1 MFEFKLALK
10 YLKKNKIESLS
21 IIACLVISITLIL
34 GVDIGVNSL
43 YLNQV
48 EMAREIA
55 GSYEGTLTTNSE
67 KNIEKL
73 KKIDG
78 VYNVQTVRN
87 LGEFI
92 PQNGLKT
99 KLYTFNEDYLKSL
112 NYKLTAGR
120 FPQNENEIVIDQ
132 HSLSKFSKDK
142 ILNKKISGINKIK
155 YNSDGV
161 NKIYSEKN
169 SYKVVG
175 FISKVD
181 GYYELQ
187 NDINSSY
194 IDILTFIKT
203 SKDIIPNKLTNYETV
218 FDLKGLNEKNLDQKF
233 EDIRKKYAPS
243 LNSKIDIR
251 QDSQSEIS
259 NNGYLDTALRYYQDQ
274 MSTNEI
280 VLKVFLIIIAT
291 FTIANVLYIIIKKI
305 TNQIGQLRVVGMSN
319 KKVVKFY
326 LIQMLILFSIGS
338 FIGVVSS
345 IVFAK
350 FSMDIFTVLNTF
362 HVNNFSNIKLNIPYF
377 MVIRSLLI
385 ILFILLITILLLIRK
400 SLKQYPIDIL
410 NKSDKLKYKPK
421 KNKTII
427 NTLLKNNLLRN
438 KIKTIMSIVIISFS
452 GFMIIKTTSTNL
464 DYIRTQMRKYSG
476 SSANKYDYVI
486 SHYDNADTSIKKVD
500 ISKIK
505 NINEVKDFDLLNYNE
520 GNLIVEKNKVN
531 ESYINMFSP
540 KYKNS
545 NNQEISTSVIGVNDV
560 NNIKKYVKEGNI
572 KKLNEL
578 EKGYI
583 NIAVTNSFYDVIDD
597 RYNHSIK
604 GLKIGD
610 ILSLKIESKDINGNC
625 YYENIKCRVVAMLD
639 SSYQR
644 IKEINDEFG
653 MRICM
658 DFKHL
663 QQITNNNYKQRISFN
678 TSENSYSK
686 INKLLEDIN
695 KNNDFLRIFNKP
707 IALSKIPTISYY
719 LVVML
724 LVLFSA
730 LFNIYITIS
739 LNLKNNIKEFS
750 ILRAIGISKKSLKK
764 LVVYESIIY
773 PFLGSIVSIIFI
785 SIEDLRFIKYIKE
798 GRPEYYIKDIYLPPK
813 EGFIYMAIVV
823 LFGLLIGYIKSKS
836 IDKMEIIEGINEN

>member
-1 MFEFKLALK
+1 M
-10 YLKKNKIESLS
+10 
-21 IIACLVISITLIL
+21 
-34 GVDIGVNSL
+34 
-43 YLNQV
+43 NQI

-55 GSYEGTLTTNSE
+55 GFYEGTLTTNSE

-112 NYKLTAGR
+112 NYKLTEGR

-142 ILNKKISGINKIK
+142 ILNKEISGLNKIK

-187 NDINSSY
+187 NDINGSY

-203 SKDIIPNKLTNYETV
+203 SKDIIPNKLTNYKTV
-218 FDLKGLNEKNLDQKF
+218 FDLKDLNEKNLDQKF
-233 EDIRKKYAPS
+233 EDIRKKYDPS

-259 NNGYLDTALRYYQDQ
+259 NNGYLDTALRYYKDQ

-280 VLKVFLIIIAT
+280 ELKFFLIIIAT

-338 FIGVVSS
+338 FIGVISS
-345 IVFAK
+345 ILLAK
-350 FSMDIFTVLNTF
+350 FSMDIFTILDIF
-362 HVNNFSNIKLNIPYF
+362 DVNNFSNVKLNIPYL
-377 MVIRSLLI
+377 MVIRALLI

-410 NKSDKLKYKPK
+410 NKSEKLKYKPK

-427 NTLLKNNLLRN
+427 KTLLKNNLLRN

-452 GFMIIKTTSTNL
+452 GFMIIQTTSTNL
-464 DYIRTQMRKYSG
+464 DYIVTQIRKYSG
-476 SSANKYDYVI
+476 SSASKYDYVI

-545 NNQEISTSVIGVNDV
+545 NNQEISTSVIGIDEV
-560 NNIKKYVKEGNI
+560 NNIKEYVKEGNI
-572 KKLNEL
+572 KKLNES

-583 NIAVTNSFYDVIDD
+583 NIAVTNSFYDDK
-597 RYNHSIK
+597 YKPAIK
-604 GLKIGD
+604 DLKIGD
-610 ILSLKIESKDINGNC
+610 ILSLKIESKDSNGKC
-625 YYENIKCRVVAMLD
+625 YYENVKCRVVAMLD
-639 SSYQR
+639 SSYLR
-644 IKEINDEFG
+644 IKEINGESG
-653 MRICM
+653 IRICM
-658 DFKHL
+658 DFKNL

-695 KNNDFLRIFNKP
+695 KDNDFLRMFNRQL
-707 IALSKIPTISYY
+707 AESKDYKISYY

-785 SIEDLRFIKYIKE
+785 SIKDLRFIKYIKE
-798 GRPEYYIKDIYLPPK
+798 GSPEYYIKDIYLPPK
-813 EGFIYMAIVV
+813 AGFIYMAIVV

>member
-21 IIACLVISITLIL
+21 IIACLVVSITLIL

-43 YLNQV
+43 YSNQI

-55 GSYEGTLTTNSE
+55 GSYEGTLTTDSE

-142 ILNKKISGINKIK
+142 ILNKEISGINKIK

-169 SYKVVG
+169 NYKVVG

-187 NDINSSY
+187 NDINGSY

-203 SKDIIPNKLTNYETV
+203 SKDIIPNKLTNYKTV
-218 FDLKGLNEKNLDQKF
+218 FDLKDLNEKNLDQKF
-233 EDIRKKYAPS
+233 EDIRKKYEPS

-280 VLKVFLIIIAT
+280 ALKIFLIIIAT
-291 FTIANVLYIIIKKI
+291 CTIANVLYIIIKKI

-338 FIGVVSS
+338 FIGVISS
-345 IVFAK
+345 ILLAK
-350 FSMDIFTVLNTF
+350 FSMDIFTILDIF
-362 HVNNFSNIKLNIPYF
+362 DVNNFSNVKLNIPYL
-377 MVIRSLLI
+377 MVIRALLI

-410 NKSDKLKYKPK
+410 NKSEKLKYKPK

-427 NTLLKNNLLRN
+427 KTLLKNNLLRN

-452 GFMIIKTTSTNL
+452 GFMIIQTTSTNL
-464 DYIRTQMRKYSG
+464 DYIVTQIRKYSG

-505 NINEVKDFDLLNYNE
+505 NIDGVKDFDLLNYNE

-531 ESYINMFSP
+531 ESYINMLSP
-540 KYKNS
+540 KDKNS
-545 NNQEISTSVIGVNDV
+545 NNQEISTSVIGVDDV
-560 NNIKKYVKEGNI
+560 NNIKEYVKEGNI
-572 KKLNEL
+572 KKLNES

-583 NIAVTNSFYDVIDD
+583 NIAVTNSFYDDK
-597 RYNHSIK
+597 YKPAIK
-604 GLKIGD
+604 DLKIGD
-610 ILSLKIESKDINGNC
+610 ILSLKIESKDSNGKC
-625 YYENIKCRVVAMLD
+625 YYENVKCRVVAMLD
-639 SSYQR
+639 SSYLR
-644 IKEINDEFG
+644 IKEINGESEI
-653 MRICM
+653 RICM
-658 DFKHL
+658 DFKNL

-678 TSENSYSK
+678 TSENSHSK

-695 KNNDFLRIFNKP
+695 KDNDFLRMFNRQL
-707 IALSKIPTISYY
+707 AESKDYKISYY

-764 LVVYESIIY
+764 LIVYESIIY

-785 SIEDLRFIKYIKE
+785 SIKDLRFIKYIKE
-798 GRPEYYIKDIYLPPK
+798 GSPEYYIKDIYLPPK
-813 EGFIYMAIVV
+813 EGFIYMLIVV

>member
-43 YLNQV
+43 YSNQI

-112 NYKLTAGR
+112 NYKLTEGR

-142 ILNKKISGINKIK
+142 ILNKEISGLNKIK

-161 NKIYSEKN
+161 SKIYSEKN
-169 SYKVVG
+169 NYKVVG

-187 NDINSSY
+187 NNINGSY

-203 SKDIIPNKLTNYETV
+203 SKDIVPNKLTNYETV
-218 FDLKGLNEKNLDQKF
+218 FDLKNLNEKNLDQKF
-233 EDIRKKYAPS
+233 EDIRKKYDPS

-280 VLKVFLIIIAT
+280 VLKVFLIVIAT

-338 FIGVVSS
+338 FIGVISS
-345 IVFAK
+345 ILLAK
-350 FSMDIFTVLNTF
+350 FSMDIFTILDIF
-362 HVNNFSNIKLNIPYF
+362 DVNNFSNVKLNIPYL
-377 MVIRSLLI
+377 MVIRALLI

-427 NTLLKNNLLRN
+427 KTLLKNNLLRN

-452 GFMIIKTTSTNL
+452 GFMIIQTTSTNL
-464 DYIRTQMRKYSG
+464 DYIRTQNRKYSG

-505 NINEVKDFDLLNYNE
+505 NVDGVKDFDLLNYNE

-531 ESYINMFSP
+531 ESYINMVSP

-545 NNQEISTSVIGVNDV
+545 NNQEILTSVIGVDDV
-560 NNIKKYVKEGNI
+560 NNIKEYVKEGNI
-572 KKLNEL
+572 KKLNES
-578 EKGYI
+578 ENGYI
-583 NIAVTNSFYDVIDD
+583 NIAVTNSFYDDK
-597 RYNHSIK
+597 YKPAIK
-604 GLKIGD
+604 DLKIGD
-610 ILSLKIESKDINGNC
+610 IFSLKIESKDINGNC
-625 YYENIKCRVVAMLD
+625 YYENVKCRVVAMLD
-639 SSYQR
+639 SSYLR
-644 IKEINDEFG
+644 IKEINGESG
-653 MRICM
+653 IRICM
-658 DFKHL
+658 DFKNL
-663 QQITNNNYKQRISFN
+663 QQITNNNYNQRISFN
-678 TSENSYSK
+678 TSKNSHSK

-695 KNNDFLRIFNKP
+695 KDNDFLRIFNRQLAK
-707 IALSKIPTISYY
+707 SKDYKISYY

-739 LNLKNNIKEFS
+739 LNLKNNVKEFS

-785 SIEDLRFIKYIKE
+785 SIEDLRYIKYIKE
-798 GRPEYYIKDIYLPPK
+798 GSPEYYIKDIYLPPK

>member
-21 IIACLVISITLIL
+21 IIACLVVSITLIL

-43 YLNQV
+43 YLNQI

-55 GSYEGTLTTNSE
+55 GFYEGTLTTNSE

-142 ILNKKISGINKIK
+142 ILNKEISGLNKIK

-187 NDINSSY
+187 NNINGSY

-203 SKDIIPNKLTNYETV
+203 SKDIVPNKLTNYETV
-218 FDLKGLNEKNLDQKF
+218 FDLKNLNEKNLDQKF
-233 EDIRKKYAPS
+233 EDIRKKYDPS

-274 MSTNEI
+274 MGTNEI
-280 VLKVFLIIIAT
+280 VLKFFLIIIAT

-326 LIQMLILFSIGS
+326 LIQMLILFIIGS
-338 FIGVVSS
+338 FIGVISS
-345 IVFAK
+345 ILLAK
-350 FSMDIFTVLNTF
+350 FSMDIFTILDIF
-362 HVNNFSNIKLNIPYF
+362 DVNNFSNVKLNIPYL
-377 MVIRSLLI
+377 MVIRALLI

-410 NKSDKLKYKPK
+410 NKSEKLKYKPK

-427 NTLLKNNLLRN
+427 KTLLKNNLLRN
-438 KIKTIMSIVIISFS
+438 KIKTIMSIIIISFS
-452 GFMIIKTTSTNL
+452 GFMIIQTTSTNL
-464 DYIRTQMRKYSG
+464 DYIRAQIRKYSG
-476 SSANKYDYVI
+476 SSASKYDYVI

-545 NNQEISTSVIGVNDV
+545 NNQEILTSVIGVDDV
-560 NNIKKYVKEGNI
+560 NNIKEYVKEGNI
-572 KKLNEL
+572 KKLNES

-583 NIAVTNSFYDVIDD
+583 NIAVTNSFYDDK
-597 RYNHSIK
+597 YKPAIK
-604 GLKIGD
+604 DLKIGD
-610 ILSLKIESKDINGNC
+610 ILSLKIESKDSNGNC
-625 YYENIKCRVVAMLD
+625 YYENVKCRVVAMLD
-639 SSYQR
+639 SSYLR
-644 IKEINDEFG
+644 IKEINGESG
-653 MRICM
+653 IRICM
-658 DFKHL
+658 DFKNL

-678 TSENSYSK
+678 TSENSHSK
-686 INKLLEDIN
+686 INKLLEYIN
-695 KNNDFLRIFNKP
+695 KDNDFLRMFNRQL
-707 IALSKIPTISYY
+707 AESKDYKISYY

-764 LVVYESIIY
+764 LIVYESIIY

-785 SIEDLRFIKYIKE
+785 SIKDLRFIKYIKE
-798 GRPEYYIKDIYLPPK
+798 GSPEYYIKDIYLPPK

>member
-21 IIACLVISITLIL
+21 IIACLVVSITLIL

-43 YLNQV
+43 YLNQI

-55 GSYEGTLTTNSE
+55 GSYEGTLTTNSK

-142 ILNKKISGINKIK
+142 ILNKEISGLNKIK

-161 NKIYSEKN
+161 SKIYSEKN
-169 SYKVVG
+169 NYKVVG

-187 NDINSSY
+187 NNINGSY

-203 SKDIIPNKLTNYETV
+203 SKDIVPNKLTNYETV
-218 FDLKGLNEKNLDQKF
+218 FDLKNLNEKNLDQKF
-233 EDIRKKYAPS
+233 EDIRKKYDPS
-243 LNSKIDIR
+243 LNNKIDIR

-274 MSTNEI
+274 MSANEI
-280 VLKVFLIIIAT
+280 ELKFFLIIIAT

-319 KKVVKFY
+319 KKVIKFY

-338 FIGVVSS
+338 FIGVISS
-345 IVFAK
+345 IVLAK
-350 FSMDIFTVLNTF
+350 ISMNIFTILDIFD
-362 HVNNFSNIKLNIPYF
+362 VNNFSIVKLNIPYF
-377 MVIRSLLI
+377 IVIRSLLI

-410 NKSDKLKYKPK
+410 NKSEKLKYKPK

-427 NTLLKNNLLRN
+427 KTLLKNNLLRN

-452 GFMIIKTTSTNL
+452 GFMIIQTTSTNL
-464 DYIRTQMRKYSG
+464 DYIRTQCRKYSG
-476 SSANKYDYVI
+476 SSTNKYDYVI
-486 SHYDNADTSIKKVD
+486 SHYDNTDTSIKKVD

-505 NINEVKDFDLLNYNE
+505 NVDGVKDFDLLNYNE

-545 NNQEISTSVIGVNDV
+545 NNQEISTSVIGLDDI
-560 NNIKKYVKEGNI
+560 NNIKEYVKEGNI
-572 KKLNEL
+572 KKLNES

-583 NIAVTNSFYDVIDD
+583 NIAVTNSFYDVIDG
-597 RYNHSIK
+597 RYNPAIK
-604 GLKIGD
+604 DLKIGD
-610 ILSLKIESKDINGNC
+610 ILSLKIESKDSNGNC

-639 SSYQR
+639 SSYLR

-653 MRICM
+653 IRICM
-658 DFKHL
+658 DFKNL
-663 QQITNNNYKQRISFN
+663 QQITNNNYNQRISFN
-678 TSENSYSK
+678 TSKNSYSK

-695 KNNDFLRIFNKP
+695 KDNDFLRIFNRQL
-707 IALSKIPTISYY
+707 AESKDYKISYY

-739 LNLKNNIKEFS
+739 LNLKNNVKEFS

-785 SIEDLRFIKYIKE
+785 SIKDLRYIKYIKE
-798 GRPEYYIKDIYLPPK
+798 GSPEYYIKDIYLPPK
-813 EGFIYMAIVV
+813 EGFIYMVIVV